1 MTIIYISVI
10 VAVTIIVMEVIALIA
25 LNKHTKNKS
34 KSDLEVIKI
43 TDQTER
49 LKLYINH
56 DFDKINDRIDKYIN
70 EAGEIYKMNHF
81 EYKERDQ
88 IYLTQEMMDD
98 MIKFMI
104 QDVMKR
110 ITPAVFSLLQLS
122 YNINDQQALILF
134 LYEKIKMYVLGYSLD
149 TNREVEEFEY

>member
-70 EAGEIYKMNHF
+70 EDESF
-81 EYKERDQ
+81 
-88 IYLTQEMMDD
+88 
-98 MIKFMI
+98 
-104 QDVMKR
+104 
-110 ITPAVFSLLQLS
+110 
-122 YNINDQQALILF
+122 
-134 LYEKIKMYVLGYSLD
+134 
-149 TNREVEEFEY
+149 

>member
-1 MTIIYISVI
+1 
-10 VAVTIIVMEVIALIA
+10 
-25 LNKHTKNKS
+25 
-34 KSDLEVIKI
+34 
-43 TDQTER
+43 
-49 LKLYINH
+49 
-56 DFDKINDRIDKYIN
+56 
-70 EAGEIYKMNHF
+70 MNHF